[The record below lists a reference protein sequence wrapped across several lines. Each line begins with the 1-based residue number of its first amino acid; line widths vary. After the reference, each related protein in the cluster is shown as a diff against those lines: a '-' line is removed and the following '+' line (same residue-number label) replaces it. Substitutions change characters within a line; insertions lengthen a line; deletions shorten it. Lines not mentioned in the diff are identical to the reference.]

1 MLLMFGDLDY
11 ASWGTLPYAVRTL
24 FDAMLGN
31 YLQLTYPR
39 RDLEYKIIFT
49 LFMLVSHIFLLN
61 FLIAILSL
69 TYVEM
74 SERGKFEFLRNR
86 YQYIEKFMTPLK
98 DECGYQELII
108 QPSPV
113 NMLSFPI
120 LILLPNK
127 DLFKKASFYYSF
139 VVFWLENVIFVIF
152 FFFKMLFSVPRI
164 YILTASRLLQAPKK
178 AVGVKYIFIW
188 IFIGIFCLCYF
199 AMTDTINLIH
209 VLLYRKSTDKKIDNE
224 DVINEQEDLQKTKM
238 QQVMILNELVQTMKS
253 IKKLVKV
260 RQEQKKSKGGKLK
273 KTPLQDIRDLEGLIK
288 NESIHSDDEPN
299 IEEDYE
305 EDDEDVH
312 FIIRKDLL
320 VNAWKK
326 FRPKEERKEA
336 PSYKP
341 K

>member
-1 MLLMFGDLDY
+1 MLLMFGDIDY
-11 ASWGTLPYAVRTL
+11 GSWGTLPYAVRTL

-31 YLQLTYPR
+31 YLQLTYSR

-98 DECGYQELII
+98 NENGYQELII

-120 LILLPNK
+120 LILLPK
-127 DLFKKASFYYSF
+127 KELFKKASFYYSIMI
-139 VVFWLENVIFVIF
+139 FWFENVIFIIF

-164 YILTASRLLQAPKK
+164 YFLTVSRLLQVPKNTV
-178 AVGVKYIFIW
+178 AIKYIFVW

-209 VLLYRKSTDKKIDNE
+209 VLLYRKSTDKRIDNE
-224 DVINEQEDLQKTKM
+224 DVKNDQEKQVQTKK
-238 QQVMILNELVQTMKS
+238 QQVMILNELIQTMKS

-260 RQEQKKSKGGKLK
+260 RQEQNKGKGGKIK
-273 KTPLQDIRDLEGLIK
+273 KTPLQDIKDLEKLIK
-288 NESIHSDDEPN
+288 NESIHSDDESN
-299 IEEDYE
+299 IEDDYE
-305 EDDEDVH
+305 EDDEEVH

-326 FRPKEERKEA
+326 FRPQEERKEI
-336 PSYKP
+336 PDYKL